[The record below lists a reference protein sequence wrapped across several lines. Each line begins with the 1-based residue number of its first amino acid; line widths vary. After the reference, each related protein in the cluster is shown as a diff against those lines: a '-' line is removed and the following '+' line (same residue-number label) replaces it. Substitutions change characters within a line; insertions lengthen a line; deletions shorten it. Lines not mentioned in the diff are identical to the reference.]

1 MTSFVISALLLLIL
15 VLVLLLRPLFF
26 PAKESATSRRQMN
39 AAIYREEL
47 DKLEADRLAG
57 TVDSYSYEQTHAEM
71 RQRLFQDTDEADDF
85 AVLGSPKKTII
96 GICLFVV
103 ILSAGFYFY
112 LGDAA
117 QIAQKSTERPMTQ
130 ESVEKMVD
138 EFAAKMDKE
147 PDNLKGW
154 AMLARSYRIL
164 GRNTEAANAYARAGS
179 FIDSDPQ
186 LLADYADVLAAN
198 ANGNFAGKPQ
208 QLINKALAQDP
219 NNLLALWLSGTAA
232 FNVQNYKAAVQ
243 SWEKLA
249 KQLPGESD
257 EARAIAA
264 SIAEA
269 RSKGGLA
276 SASAPAISNQG
287 VSGQVD
293 IAPELKSKI
302 KAGDVLMVIAR
313 KPGERMPVA
322 VLKTPVTA
330 FPISFVLNDALAMS
344 PNALI
349 SQIPEVSVEVR
360 ISKTGMAMPEAGD
373 LISTPQTIKV
383 GTTNARLIIGQIRP

>member
-1 MTSFVISALLLLIL
+1 MTSFVISALLLLVL

-57 TVDSYSYEQTHAEM
+57 TVDSNSYEQTHAEM
-71 RQRLFQDTDEADDF
+71 RQRLFQDTDEEDDL

-96 GICLFVV
+96 GICLFVAL
-103 ILSAGFYFY
+103 LSAGFYFY
-112 LGDAA
+112 LGDAYQVA
-117 QIAQKSTERPMTQ
+117 EKSAEQPMTQ
-130 ESVEKMVD
+130 ESVEKMVE

-179 FIDSDPQ
+179 FVDSDPQ

-232 FNVQNYKAAVQ
+232 FNAQNYKAAIQ

-249 KQLPGESD
+249 KQLPAETD

-276 SASAPAISNQG
+276 PASAPVISNLG

-293 IAPELKSKI
+293 ITPELKSKI

-322 VLKTPVTA
+322 VLKTPLTA

-349 SQIPEVSVEVR
+349 SQMPEVSVEVR

-373 LISTPQTIKV
+373 LISAPQTFKV
-383 GTTNARLIIGQIRP
+383 GTSNARLVIEKIRP